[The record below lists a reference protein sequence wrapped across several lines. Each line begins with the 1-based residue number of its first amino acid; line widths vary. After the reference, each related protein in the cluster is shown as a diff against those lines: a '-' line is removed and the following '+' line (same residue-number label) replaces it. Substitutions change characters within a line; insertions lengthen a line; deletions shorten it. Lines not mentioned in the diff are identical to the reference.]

1 MAEQRAEFDG
11 PWKEIIEAYFNDF
24 LAFFFPDIHADVD
37 WSKGY
42 EFLDTEL
49 QQVVRDAELGKRFAD
64 KLVKVWRL
72 TGEELWVLI
81 HIEVQNS
88 PETIFPK
95 RMFEYNYRLRDRYD
109 HPVVSLAV
117 LTDERQSWRPQEF
130 QSEIWGCETLFRF
143 PMVKLLDY
151 GQEWQTLET
160 SLNPFAIVVMAHLK
174 ALETKGNQV
183 QRKDWKFSLTR
194 RLYEKGYERQDVL
207 NLFRFIDWVIT
218 LPPSLA
224 DEFEADLERFERENQ
239 MPYVTSIE
247 RRAEERGRQQGL
259 LTGTLDAIGLGLELK
274 FGSDGLRLLTEISQI
289 HDLEVLKTIQEG
301 LRRVNSIDELRAL
314 YRN

>member
-1 MAEQRAEFDG
+1 MAEQRAEFDS

-24 LAFFFPDIHADVD
+24 LAFFFPDIHADID

-42 EFLDTEL
+42 EFLDIEL
-49 QQVVRDAELGKRFAD
+49 QQIVRDAELGKRFAD

-81 HIEVQNS
+81 HIEVQQS
-88 PETIFPK
+88 PETRFPE
-95 RMFEYNYRLRDRYD
+95 RMFEYNYRLRDRYN

-151 GQEWQTLET
+151 GQKWQTLED

-174 ALETKGNQV
+174 ALETRGNQV
-183 QRKDWKFSLTR
+183 QRKDWKFNLTR

-247 RRAEERGRQQGL
+247 RRAKQEGVREGILSGIEI
-259 LTGTLDAIGLGLELK
+259 TLEIK
-274 FGSDGLRLLTEISQI
+274 FGNEGLKLVPEIAQIEDVDVLKNIQSGLRHANT
-289 HDLEVLKTIQEG
+289 
-301 LRRVNSIDELRAL
+301 IDELRAIYQL
-314 YRN
+314 SS